1 MSRVERKK
9 EEKIKKLSR
18 RPIYRG
24 IFILIMM
31 CLLMGCIFLIDKEAT
46 LMIGKIDSYNIE
58 VFIENLSNSFMKTVK
73 DVEQKI
79 SKLNNLR

>member
-18 RPIYRG
+18 RPIYRA
-24 IFILIMM
+24 IFILIMI

-46 LMIGKIDSYNIE
+46 LMIGKIGSYNIE

-79 SKLNNLR
+79 SKFNNLR